1 MHPYEVFIS
10 YSHKD
15 RTLLDSF
22 YAHLSNLRR
31 QNIINPWFDADI
43 NPGTDWRTGLTDH
56 LEKAQIILLLISA
69 SFMSSDFCYSIEM
82 TRAMERHTANEA
94 RVIPIILR
102 PVDWKGAPFSKL
114 QALPSEAK
122 PVTKWS
128 DADEAFTNVVKGIR
142 RAIEDLDAKAKTP
155 NP

>member
-10 YSHKD
+10 YSHED
-15 RTLLDSF
+15 RSLLDKF
-22 YAHLSNLRR
+22 TAHLSNLRR
-31 QNIINPWFDADI
+31 QNIIKPWFDGDI
-43 NPGTDWRTGLTDH
+43 GPGTEWNPDLTNH
-56 LEKAQIILLLISA
+56 LEKAQIILLLVSA
-69 SFMSSDFCYSIEM
+69 SFINSDFCYGIEM
-82 TRAMERHTANEA
+82 TRAMERHAANEA

-102 PVDWKGAPFSKL
+102 PVDWKGAPFAAL

-128 DADEAFTNVVKGIR
+128 DTDEAFTNVVKGIR
-142 RAIEDLDAKAKTP
+142 RAIDDLDAKAKTP

>member
-1 MHPYEVFIS
+1 MPYEVFIS

-15 RTLLDSF
+15 RPLLEDLA
-22 YAHLSNLRR
+22 AHLSNLRR
-31 QNIINPWFDADI
+31 QKIINPWFDTNI
-43 NPGTDWRTGLTDH
+43 GPGTEWNADLTDH

-69 SFMSSDFCYSIEM
+69 SFMASDFCHSTEM
-82 TRAMERHTANEA
+82 ERAMERHYAHEA

-102 PVDWKGAPFSKL
+102 PVDWKGAPFSVL

-128 DADEAFTNVVKGIR
+128 DPDEAFTNVVKGIR
-142 RAIEDLDAKAKTP
+142 RAIEDLDAKAKAP